1 MKLTNGK
8 KIIERKEE
16 DYQKNINIWNL
27 RGWKPVNDNV
37 KKVEET
43 FENETKVVPIK
54 SKKKKDEKEMNNIKK
69 YIKLAKRNP
78 RISLSVAVIVI
89 IILSWVF

>member
-54 SKKKKDEKEMNNIKK
+54 SKKKKTKK
-69 YIKLAKRNP
+69 KWIT
-78 RISLSVAVIVI
+78 
-89 IILSWVF
+89 

>member
-1 MKLTNGK
+1 MKLSNGK

-27 RGWKPVNDNV
+27 RGWKPVDNNFKENIKEV
-37 KKVEET
+37 DQT

-54 SKKKKDEKEMNNIKK
+54 QKKKKTKK
-69 YIKLAKRNP
+69 K
-78 RISLSVAVIVI
+78 
-89 IILSWVF
+89 

>member
-54 SKKKKDEKEMNNIKK
+54 SKKKRR
-69 YIKLAKRNP
+69 KRNEKYKK
-78 RISLSVAVIVI
+78 IYKLLSDS
-89 IILSWVF
+89 ILNEYKKEL